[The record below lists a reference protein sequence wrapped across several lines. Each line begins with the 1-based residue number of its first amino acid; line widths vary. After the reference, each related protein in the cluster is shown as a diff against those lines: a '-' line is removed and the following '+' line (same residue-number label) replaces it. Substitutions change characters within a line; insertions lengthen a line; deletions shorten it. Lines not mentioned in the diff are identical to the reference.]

1 MPGSPASRPDT
12 QPTRNAVPGP
22 GPVTPAGVI
31 AGDSPAP
38 DPALPVLA
46 VVKGSPAAEEIAAL
60 VAVLAARRAP
70 AMAPAAPA
78 ASRFGWSSR
87 SARLRVPVLASPGGW
102 RASAL
107 PR

>member
-1 MPGSPASRPDT
+1 MPGGPASRPDSG
-12 QPTRNAVPGP
+12 PARNAVPGP
-22 GPVTPAGVI
+22 DPVTPAGVI

-38 DPALPVLA
+38 DPAVPVLA
-46 VVKGSPAAEEIAAL
+46 VAKGSPSAEEIAAL
-60 VAVLAARRAP
+60 VVVLAARRAP
-70 AMAPAAPA
+70 AMPPAAPA

-87 SARLRVPVLASPGGW
+87 SALMRVPVLAGPGGW